1 MAIDRET
8 RKDVLILVHITHT
21 MGSEEKKGLG
31 MLTSIRSHPP
41 RLTPR
46 TFCLPYGKLGL
57 NARAA
62 GRRQAKMVYAETSI
76 SQYRVRNETSHTKL
90 KLGGSCRL
98 ITTGILGKRGKNSST
113 WEGVTA
119 WSM

>member
-8 RKDVLILVHITHT
+8 RRDALILVHITHT
-21 MGSEEKKGLG
+21 KGREETKGLG
-31 MLTSIRSHPP
+31 MLTSSRSHPP

-62 GRRQAKMVYAETSI
+62 GRRQAKMVYAETSM
-76 SQYRVRNETSHTKL
+76 SQYRVRNETSRTKR
-90 KLGGSCRL
+90 KLGCS
-98 ITTGILGKRGKNSST
+98 
-113 WEGVTA
+113 
-119 WSM
+119 